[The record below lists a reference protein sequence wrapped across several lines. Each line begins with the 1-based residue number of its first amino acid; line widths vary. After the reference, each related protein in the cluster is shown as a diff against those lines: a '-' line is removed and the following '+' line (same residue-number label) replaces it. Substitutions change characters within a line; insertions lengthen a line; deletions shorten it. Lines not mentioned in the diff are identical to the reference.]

1 MKRFLII
8 LGSVFAVLIVAGVIG
23 FSVLAITGTTLDR
36 ESKAY
41 VDEITPK
48 ILDDLS
54 QNTLFLYSSD
64 ELKNSVSPE
73 DFERIFDWFK
83 KLGRF
88 VEYKNS
94 KGQCNISITAQNGKQ
109 ITAYYEAQ
117 VEFENG
123 PATVA
128 VTTIKKADTW
138 QLIGFKIISM
148 ALVNQEFSRPLPE
161 QI

>member
-8 LGSVFAVLIVAGVIG
+8 LGSIFAVLIVAGVTG
-23 FSVLAITGTTLDR
+23 FSILVVEGTSLDR

-41 VDEITPK
+41 IDDVTPK
-48 ILDDLS
+48 ILADLN
-54 QNTLFLYSSD
+54 QDTLFLYASN
-64 ELKNSVSPE
+64 ELKNSAAPG
-73 DFERIFDWFK
+73 DFEKIFNWFE

-88 VEYKNS
+88 VEYKGS